1 MNALRLVVL
10 HYVFLMRQL
19 VRMPGYVIPTIG
31 FPILFYAFFGLPNS
45 SNPFISRMIMASFCA
60 FAVIGIAIFQF
71 GVGIANERGTP
82 WERYLRTLDVGPATR
97 FAARELVV
105 LTFSCITTALI
116 VACAVA
122 FGHARPT
129 IDELLLMIAALF
141 VGTIPMTLLGV
152 LIGYWTSARSAIPIA
167 NLVYLPL
174 SFAGG
179 LWIPP
184 AYMPALLARISP
196 FTPVRGYADV
206 VWSGALGSALPPNA
220 LPVLAGYTVLFAIVA
235 LVGYRRDE
243 SRRYA

>member
-1 MNALRLVVL
+1 MKTLRLILL

-31 FPILFYAFFGLPNS
+31 FPVLFYAFFGLPNS
-45 SNPFISRMIMASFCA
+45 SNPFLARMIMASFCA
-60 FAVIGIAIFQF
+60 FAVIGVAIFQF

-82 WERYLRTLDVGPATR
+82 WERYLRTLDVGPAMR
-97 FAARELVV
+97 FAARQLVV
-105 LTFSCITTALI
+105 LTFACVTTVLI
-116 VACAVA
+116 IACAVA
-122 FGHARPT
+122 FAHARPT
-129 IDELLLMIAALF
+129 LGQLLLMVAALLL
-141 VGTIPMTLLGV
+141 GTIPMTLLGV

-196 FTPVRGYADV
+196 FTPVRGYADM
-206 VWSGALGSALPPNA
+206 VWSGALGSALPTSA
-220 LPVLAGYTVLFAIVA
+220 LLILACYTLLFAVAA